1 MLKSE
6 IFATIVAVA
15 SVLFA
20 VYVHFKTKNEVK
32 AQS

>member
-1 MLKSE
+1 MSSE
-6 IFATIVAVA
+6 EFATIVAVA

-20 VYVHFKTKNEVK
+20 VYVHFKTNNEVK